1 MTEKKSA
8 DNQNKQ
14 LVLQKIYIKDFSFE
28 SPRAPEIFKADM
40 SPQTELNIRSS
51 SKEVG
56 ENAQEVSLTLTV
68 EAKENDKALFLVE
81 LEQAGVFIMQGYTE
95 EERQMLVGSYC
106 PNALSPLLGRLFL
119 MWSHVV
125 VFHNYC
131 CSPLILM
138 LFTLKR
144 CKNSRKKMAIK
155 AQPLPR
161 LLIR

>member
-106 PNALSPLLGRLFL
+106 PNALYPFAREAVSDVVTRGGFPQLLSQPINFDALYAKA
-119 MWSHVV
+119 MQEQSQ
-125 VFHNYC
+125 
-131 CSPLILM
+131 
-138 LFTLKR
+138 
-144 CKNSRKKMAIK
+144 KNGDQSSAPSK
-155 AQPLPR
+155 ATH
-161 LLIR
+161 

>member
-8 DNQNKQ
+8 DNKNKQ

-68 EAKENDKALFLVE
+68 EATENDKALFLVE

-106 PNALSPLLGRLFL
+106 PNALYPFAREAVSDVVTRGGFPQLLLQPINFDAL
-119 MWSHVV
+119 YAKAMQEQSQ
-125 VFHNYC
+125 
-131 CSPLILM
+131 
-138 LFTLKR
+138 
-144 CKNSRKKMAIK
+144 KNGDQGSAPSK
-155 AQPLPR
+155 ATH
-161 LLIR
+161 

>member
-8 DNQNKQ
+8 DNKNKQ

-68 EAKENDKALFLVE
+68 EATENDKALFLVE

-106 PNALSPLLGRLFL
+106 PNALYPFAREAVSDVVTRGGFPQLLLQPINFDAL
-119 MWSHVV
+119 YAKAMQEQSQ
-125 VFHNYC
+125 
-131 CSPLILM
+131 
-138 LFTLKR
+138 
-144 CKNSRKKMAIK
+144 KNQRKM
-155 AQPLPR
+155 
-161 LLIR
+161 

>member
-81 LEQAGVFIMQGYTE
+81 LEQAGVFIMQGY
-95 EERQMLVGSYC
+95 
-106 PNALSPLLGRLFL
+106 LS
-119 MWSHVV
+119 
-125 VFHNYC
+125 
-131 CSPLILM
+131 LIH
-138 LFTLKR
+138 
-144 CKNSRKKMAIK
+144 I
-155 AQPLPR
+155 
-161 LLIR
+161 